1 MYKGHKYIDS
11 DAHVLEPAD
20 MWEKYLEPKFRDWM
34 PRHFAGYENDPPCWH
49 LEIHAPNNPTM
60 PNFPTGRGHALP
72 GSDVAYAEYATK
84 SFSPEC
90 YRLALQRTGIDYM
103 VLYPTVG
110 LYITAINGL
119 PAEVAAAYRRA
130 YNNWLYDHVQACG
143 AGILGMGSVDLRDPR
158 EAAREARRCIEK
170 LGFAGITINP
180 EPVDEHPLHD
190 PFLDPLWSAIEDLD
204 VPLGVHVGAGTT
216 RGQVGTNYFKDWA
229 IGRPVCAFTIGNMIA
244 SLSLIAGGVLE
255 RHPKMRVVHLESGAG
270 WVPFFTDRMAAGI
283 AGGSRGL
290 GLPGLTMAPVDYFKR
305 QCYISADPDDPGVEM
320 CVRYI
325 GDDNVTTATDFA
337 HLEGRGYVHA
347 IEDTLKLPV
356 SDRTKQKLMWE
367 NPARL
372 YGIKE

>member
-1 MYKGHKYIDS
+1 
-11 DAHVLEPAD
+11 
-20 MWEKYLEPKFRDWM
+20 
-34 PRHFAGYENDPPCWH
+34 
-49 LEIHAPNNPTM
+49 
-60 PNFPTGRGHALP
+60 
-72 GSDVAYAEYATK
+72 
-84 SFSPEC
+84 
-90 YRLALQRTGIDYM
+90 
-103 VLYPTVG
+103 
-110 LYITAINGL
+110 
-119 PAEVAAAYRRA
+119 
-130 YNNWLYDHVQACG
+130 
-143 AGILGMGSVDLRDPR
+143 MGSVDMRDPV
-158 EAAREARRCIEK
+158 EAAREARRCVEK
-170 LGFAGITINP
+170 LGFVGVTINP

-229 IGRPVCAFTIGNMIA
+229 IGRPICAFTIGNMIA

-255 RHPKMRVVHLESGAG
+255 RHPRMRVVHLESGAG
-270 WVPFFTDRMAAGI
+270 WAPFFMDRMAAGI

-347 IEDTLKLPV
+347 IEDTLKLPI
-356 SDRTKQKLMWE
+356 SERARQKLMWE
-367 NPARL
+367 NPAKL

>member
-20 MWEKYLEPKFRDWM
+20 MWERYLEPRFRSEM
-34 PRHFAGYENDPPCWH
+34 PRHFAGYENDPPTFH
-49 LEIHAPNNPTM
+49 LEIHAPNNPVM
-60 PNFPTGRGHALP
+60 PNFPTGRGHVVP
-72 GSDVAYAEYATK
+72 GTDVAYTEYAK
-84 SFSPEC
+84 KGFSPEC
-90 YRLALQRTGIDYM
+90 YRTALKRTGIDYM

-119 PAEVAAAYRRA
+119 SAETAAAYRRA
-130 YNNWLYDHVQACG
+130 YNNWLHDHVQACG
-143 AGILGMGSVDLRDPR
+143 PGILGVGSVDMRDPI
-158 EAAREARRCIEK
+158 EASREARRCIEK
-170 LGFAGITINP
+170 LGFVAITINP
-180 EPVDEHPLHD
+180 EPVDDHPLHD
-190 PFLDPLWSAIEDLD
+190 PFLDPLWSTLEDLD

-216 RGQVGTNYFKDWA
+216 RGQVGTNYFKDWS
-229 IGRPVCAFTIGNMIA
+229 IGRPIAAFTVGNMIA

-255 RHPKMRVVHLESGAG
+255 RHPRLRIVHLESGAG
-270 WVPFFTDRMAAGI
+270 WVPFWVDRMMAGI

-290 GLPGLTMAPVDYFKR
+290 PLPGLTMPTIEYFKR

-320 CVRYI
+320 CVRYM
-325 GDDNVTTATDFA
+325 GDDNFTTATDFG

-356 SDRTKQKLMWE
+356 SEKTKRKLMWE
-367 NPARL
+367 NPAKL